1 MSDNH
6 DDRDLQL
13 IHLIQENSRINLD
26 VLSEAINLSVPS
38 VQRRLKKLRDNGII
52 EKEVAII
59 SPEKLGYSMT
69 FIVMV
74 ELERESLD
82 KLNAFKKQIDL
93 EPRVQQSYY
102 VTGETDFV
110 LICLVKDANDF
121 ENLTHTLFFENSNVR
136 RFRSSMV
143 MGKHKVGLNVPTV
156 SKIRLK
162 G

>member
-1 MSDNH
+1 MNDSI

-13 IHLIQENSRINLD
+13 IRLMQENARTNLD
-26 VLSEAINLSVPS
+26 VLSDACNLSVPS
-38 VQRRLKKLRDNGII
+38 VQRRLKRLRDNGVI
-52 EKEVAII
+52 EKEVALI
-59 SPEKLGYSMT
+59 SPGKLGYKMS

-102 VTGETDFV
+102 VTGESDFV
-110 LICLVKDANDF
+110 LICLVRDANDF

-136 RFRSSMV
+136 RFRTSMV
-143 MGKHKVGLNVPTV
+143 MGKHKIGLRVPD
-156 SKIRLK
+156 LP
-162 G
+162 